1 MIRYIPF
8 AIVFALCVWSLFI
21 PLSGAA
27 WLLLL
32 AWPLLVLGAADLV
45 QRRHSLYRNYPVVGH
60 LRALAESVR
69 PQIQQYFIESDID
82 GRPYDRQQRSLI
94 YQRSKNE
101 VETHPFGTERSVLRS
116 GYEWV
121 NHSMAPRAADHE
133 PPRVRI
139 GGSACQQAYDTA
151 LLNVSAMSFGSL
163 SAAAIEALSRGAAR
177 GRFAHDTGEGAISPY
192 HERGGADLIWEL
204 GTGYFG
210 ARARDGG
217 FDAGA
222 FKDKAA
228 LPQVKMIEVKLSQGA
243 KPGHGGILP
252 ASKVTEEIARTR
264 GIPVGEE
271 CVSPAYHRAFDTPR
285 GLLEFVAQLRDLSG
299 GKPVGFKLCIGHRWE
314 FLAICKAMLDTGLRP
329 DFIVIDGKEGGTGAA
344 PVEFTDHVGTPLRDG
359 LLFARN
365 ALVGCDL
372 KADIRLGAAGKV
384 ASGFDMAVMMA
395 LGADWCNAARAF
407 MFALGCLQSQHCH
420 TNHCPVG
427 IATQDPLRQKG
438 LDITDKSVRVANYQ
452 AKTVRALLEI
462 TAAAGLEHPHEL
474 QPYHFFHRTSSRESE
489 LLSETYPL
497 LQAGVLSSGDM
508 DSQWQKLWARASA
521 DSFARISS

>member
-8 AIVFALCVWSLFI
+8 AIVVALCILSLLA
-21 PLSGAA
+21 PLAGSA

-32 AWPLLVLGAADLV
+32 AWPLLAIGAADLL
-45 QRRHSLYRNYPVVGH
+45 QQEHSLRRNYPVVGH
-60 LRALAESVR
+60 LRMLAESIR
-69 PQIQQYFIESDID
+69 PQVQQYFVESDIE
-82 GRPYDRQQRSLI
+82 GKPYDRQQRSLI
-94 YQRSKNE
+94 YQRSKNA
-101 VETHPFGTERSVLRS
+101 VETHPFGTERDVTRS

-121 NHSMAPRAADHE
+121 NHSMAPRAAAHE

-139 GGSACQQAYDTA
+139 GESSAQPYDSA

-163 SAAAIEALSRGAAR
+163 SAAAIEALSSGAAQ
-177 GRFAHDTGEGAISPY
+177 GGFAHDTGEGAISPY

-204 GTGYFG
+204 GTGYYG
-210 ARARDGG
+210 ARSTDGG
-217 FDAGA
+217 FDAGL

-228 LPQVKMIEVKLSQGA
+228 LPQVKMIEIKLSQGA

-252 ASKVTEEIARTR
+252 AAKVTAEIAQTR
-264 GIPVGEE
+264 GIPVGQE
-271 CVSPAYHRAFDTPR
+271 CISPAYHRAFDTPR
-285 GLLEFVAQLRDLSG
+285 GLLQFVAQLRELSG

-314 FLAICKAMLDTGLRP
+314 FMAICKAMLDTGIRP

-372 KADIRLGAAGKV
+372 KSDIRLGAAGKV
-384 ASGFDMAVMMA
+384 ATGFDMAVMMA

-438 LDITDKSVRVANYQ
+438 LDVTSKAVRVAAYQ
-452 AKTVRALLEI
+452 AKTVQALQEI

-474 QPYHFFHRTSSRESE
+474 QPYHFFHRTSSRESV

-497 LQAGVLSSGDM
+497 LEPGALVAGDM
-508 DSQWQKLWARASA
+508 DAAWQKIWARASA
-521 DSFARISS
+521 DSFARVNA